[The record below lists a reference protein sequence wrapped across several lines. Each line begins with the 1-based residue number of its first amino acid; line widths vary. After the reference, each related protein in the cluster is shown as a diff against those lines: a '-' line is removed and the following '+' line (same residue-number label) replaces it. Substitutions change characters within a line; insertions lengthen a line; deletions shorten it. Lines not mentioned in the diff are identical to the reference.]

1 MKKIFGKSILL
12 IALSILSIDV
22 FAQQYRSFTLDNA
35 PFGTN
40 GIYYSLPQ
48 TELVFDVDRKSVV

>member
-40 GIYYSLPQ
+40 GI
-48 TELVFDVDRKSVV
+48 

>member
-35 PFGTN
+35 L
-40 GIYYSLPQ
+40 SEQ
-48 TELVFDVDRKSVV
+48 TEYTIRCLRQNWYLMCA